1 MNFEEVLRT
10 FAQALEKSSKEREQ
24 EAKREADAF
33 HLENGDDAIKY
44 IPDWCPH
51 LVIKNVFTSAEE
63 AEDYCKKLHDIIPFD
78 VEGKANILLHNGK
91 SAFTGE
97 FSIQILHHYFRPN
110 FCLYMTFKG
119 IGFVEGNVLVL
130 KDNEIYYLTPDEV
143 EAMFMP
149 TTPCAETLPAE
160 PAPVVNKD
168 EDVKCIQIK
177 HNMNMEEF
185 QEVLDF
191 FGIDFFV
198 LPKRNVITSVGFDEV
213 VVVKEGKEPQV
224 KTLHVEMQ
232 ASQEKVEASFKVDGK
247 EIVEGNYLC
256 DTRNELEGY
265 TLIPV
270 KDMEDLNKEET
281 PCVECKDTVSIELPI
296 REDTVNQEFPI
307 KLETFPNKLGIN
319 LCSVDCERVVFRN
332 GEPVAISIIFLP
344 YEADYNKFHIE
355 TKSKVFSVKE
365 EDFHEDYKNFKP
377 SLETRVLT
385 ADDQIVSITYTV

>member
-1 MNFEEVLRT
+1 MEFDKILDEFLK
-10 FAQALEKSSKEREQ
+10 ALEEKAEQKEQ
-24 EAKREADAF
+24 QAKKEAAAF
-33 HLENGDDAIKY
+33 HLDLEKEEMFGY
-44 IPDWCPH
+44 IPDWCPYV
-51 LVIKNVFTSAEE
+51 VIKNFFDTKENAEK
-63 AEDYCKKLHDIIPFD
+63 YLNNLNKVVPFD
-78 VEGKANILLHNGK
+78 LEGSVRIKYQIHNGPIK
-91 SAFTGE
+91 
-97 FSIQILHHYFRPN
+97 
-110 FCLYMTFKG
+110 
-119 IGFVEGNVLVL
+119 EGNFGIYIVPGKEICIVSRLDDTILKEEDVLINV
-130 KDNEIYYLTPDEV
+130 DGIYRYMSPSEV
-143 EAMFMP
+143 EVNFK
-149 TTPCAETLPAE
+149 
-160 PAPVVNKD
+160 PVEKPVEKTVN
-168 EDVKCIQIK
+168 CIEIK

-270 KDMEDLNKEET
+270 KDMENLNKEEA